1 MLMER
6 LGRDSLYEKYS
17 GVMALLG
24 VGVEIA
30 HQVIEDEDARVQ
42 GKK

>member
-1 MLMER
+1 MER

-17 GVMALLG
+17 GQIALEE

-30 HQVIEDEDARVQ
+30 HRVIEDEVAGVK
-42 GKK
+42 GK

>member
-17 GVMALLG
+17 GVMALEE
-24 VGVEIA
+24 VGVVIA
-30 HQVIEDEDARVQ
+30 LQVIEDEVAGEQ